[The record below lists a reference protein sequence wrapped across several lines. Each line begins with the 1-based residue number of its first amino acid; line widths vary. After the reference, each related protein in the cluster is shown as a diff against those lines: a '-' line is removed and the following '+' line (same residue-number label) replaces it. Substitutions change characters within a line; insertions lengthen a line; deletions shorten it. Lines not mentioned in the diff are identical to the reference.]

1 MQEKNR
7 IYFGTDGIRA
17 RANTS
22 LMTASLAL
30 KVGMAAG
37 AYFKRGNHRHHVVI
51 GKDTRLSGYTI
62 ESALASGFLSMGMH
76 VYLVGPL
83 PTPAISMLVR
93 SMRCDVG
100 VMISASHNTYEDN
113 GIKLFGPDGGKLSDK
128 TELDIENLMQSKI
141 DQHLVDAANLGRA
154 RRIDDAA
161 GRYMEY
167 VKRTLK
173 NDMRLDGLKVVI
185 DCANGAAYKVAPRV
199 LWELGAEVIT
209 IGVNPDGTNINKNC
223 GSTFPSNMAS
233 KVVEHSADI
242 GIALDGDADRCI
254 FSNEKGKIL
263 DGDQILALITK
274 RWKDSG
280 KLSRNGIVGT
290 VMSNL
295 GLETFLSNIGVELVR
310 APVGDRYVLSAMKEH
325 KYNIGGEQSGHII
338 LGNDVAMGDGL
349 LVALE
354 ILSSLKESSEKLSVI
369 GSCFKPVPQVTKNID
384 IPKGMD
390 GKDILNYL
398 EPELSKIAQQLGKSG
413 RFMVRPSGTE
423 PKIRIMA
430 ESNDK
435 KILKNVLSKVFVA
448 INKTIKEKRI

>member
-1 MQEKNR
+1 MNEKDR
-7 IYFGTDGIRA
+7 IYFGTDGIRG

-37 AYFKRGNHRHHVVI
+37 AFFKRGNHRHHVVI
-51 GKDTRLSGYTI
+51 GKDTRLSGYTL

-113 GIKLFGPDGGKLSDK
+113 GIKLFGPDGGKLSDA
-128 TELDIENLMQSKI
+128 TELEIEKLMQSRIEK
-141 DQHLVDAANLGRA
+141 HLVDASKLGRA

-167 VKRTLK
+167 VKGTLK

-209 IGVNPDGTNINKNC
+209 TGVNPNGENINEEC
-223 GSTFPSNMAS
+223 GSTFPSNVAQ
-233 KVVEHSADI
+233 KVIEHSADI

-254 FSNEKGKIL
+254 FSDEKGEIL
-263 DGDQILALITK
+263 DGDQIIALITK

-280 KLSRNGIVGT
+280 KLSGNGIVGT
-290 VMSNL
+290 VMSNF
-295 GLETFLSNIGVELVR
+295 GLESFLSNIGVDLVR
-310 APVGDRYVLSAMKEH
+310 APVGDRYILSAMKEYN
-325 KYNIGGEQSGHII
+325 YNIGGEQSGHII
-338 LGNDVAMGDGL
+338 LGKDVAVGDGL
-349 LVALE
+349 LASLE
-354 ILSSLKESSEKLSVI
+354 ILSSLKESKEKLSVL
-369 GSCFKPVPQVTKNID
+369 GSCFKPIPQIIKNID
-384 IPKGMD
+384 LPKGLD
-390 GKDILNYL
+390 GRDILNYL
-398 EPELSKIAQQLGKSG
+398 EPELSKIAKQLGSSG

-430 ESNDK
+430 ESKNK
-435 KILKNVLSKVFVA
+435 KILNTVLSEAFLA
-448 INKTIKEKRI
+448 IDKTIKEKVI